1 MTDERKST
9 VDLSGLFAHAES
21 AARDEVPGLVRTIM
35 ILLMRGEPITLE
47 EIETSSRLAL
57 ETVRE
62 SLKAWKD
69 TEYDDEGRLV
79 GLGLTLRPTEHRF
92 LIEGRELYTWCA
104 LDTLIFPGIL
114 GVRAE
119 VKSACH
125 ATGSPIQFEVGPE
138 GVRRLDP
145 ESAMVSLVVPGDMA
159 SIRSSFCRQVHFF
172 ASQDAARTW
181 IGEHPG
187 GSVVSVAEAH
197 RMGLAL
203 AKVRFAASTRCC

>member
-1 MTDERKST
+1 MTDETKST

-21 AARDEVPGLVRTIM
+21 GARDEVPGLVRTIM

-138 GVRRLDP
+138 GVRRLAP

-159 SIRSSFCRQVHFF
+159 SIRGSFCRQVHFF
-172 ASQDAARTW
+172 ASQDAARAW

-203 AKVRFAASTRCC
+203 AKVRFASSTRCY

>member
-1 MTDERKST
+1 MR
-9 VDLSGLFAHAES
+9 
-21 AARDEVPGLVRTIM
+21 RDI
-35 ILLMRGEPITLE
+35 
-47 EIETSSRLAL
+47 
-57 ETVRE
+57 
-62 SLKAWKD
+62 
-69 TEYDDEGRLV
+69 EYDDEGRLV

-159 SIRSSFCRQVHFF
+159 SIRGSFCRQVHFF
-172 ASQDAARTW
+172 ASQDAARAW

-203 AKVRFAASTRCC
+203 AKVRFASSTRCC

>member
-1 MTDERKST
+1 MTDETKST

-21 AARDEVPGLVRTIM
+21 GARDEVPGLVRTIM

-79 GLGLTLRPTEHRF
+79 GLGLTLRPTEHLF

-119 VKSACH
+119 VKSTCH

-138 GVRRLDP
+138 GVRRLAP

-172 ASQDAARTW
+172 ASQGAARTW
-181 IGEHPG
+181 LGEHPG

-203 AKVRFAASTRCC
+203 AKVRFTASTRCC

>member
-1 MTDERKST
+1 MTDETKST

-21 AARDEVPGLVRTIM
+21 GARDEVPGLVRTIM

-119 VKSACH
+119 VKSTCH

-159 SIRSSFCRQVHFF
+159 SIRGSFCRQVHFF
-172 ASQDAARTW
+172 ASQDAARAW

-187 GSVVSVAEAH
+187 GSVVSVAEAQ

-203 AKVRFAASTRCC
+203 AKVRFTASTRCC

>member
-1 MTDERKST
+1 MT
-9 VDLSGLFAHAES
+9 
-21 AARDEVPGLVRTIM
+21 
-35 ILLMRGEPITLE
+35 LLMRGEPITLE

-62 SLKAWKD
+62 SLKAWRD
-69 TEYDDEGRLV
+69 IEYDDEGRLV

-92 LIEGRELYTWCA
+92 LIEGREFYTWCA
-104 LDTLIFPGIL
+104 LDTLIFPTIL

-125 ATGSPIQFEVGPE
+125 ATASPIQFEVDPE

-145 ESAMVSLVVPGDMA
+145 ESAVVSLVVPGDMA
-159 SIRSSFCRQVHFF
+159 SIRSSFCHHVHFF
-172 ASQDAARTW
+172 ASHDAARTW
-181 IGEHPG
+181 LSEHPS
-187 GSVVSVAEAH
+187 GSIMSVSEAH

-203 AKVRFAASTRCC
+203 TNARFAASTRCC

>member
-1 MTDERKST
+1 VTDETKST

-21 AARDEVPGLVRTIM
+21 GARDEVPGLVRTIM

-119 VKSACH
+119 VKSTCH

-138 GVRRLDP
+138 GVRRLAP

-159 SIRSSFCRQVHFF
+159 SIRGSFCRQVHFF
-172 ASQDAARTW
+172 ASQDAARAW

-203 AKVRFAASTRCC
+203 AKVRFASSTRCC

>member
-1 MTDERKST
+1 MTDKTKST
-9 VDLSGLFAHAES
+9 VDLSGLFTHAES
-21 AARDEVPGLVRTIM
+21 AARGEVPGLLRTIM

-47 EIETSSRLAL
+47 EIGTSSRLAL

-69 TEYDDEGRLV
+69 TEYDDEGRIV

-92 LIEGRELYTWCA
+92 LIEGRELYAWCA

-119 VKSACH
+119 VRSACH
-125 ATGSPIQFEVGPE
+125 STGTAIQFEVDPE
-138 GVRRLDP
+138 GARRLDP
-145 ESAMVSLVVPGDMA
+145 ESAVVSLVVPGDMA
-159 SIRSSFCRQVHFF
+159 SIRSSFCHQVHFF
-172 ASQDAARTW
+172 ASHDAARPW
-181 IGEHPG
+181 LDEHAA

>member
-1 MTDERKST
+1 MTDETKST

-21 AARDEVPGLVRTIM
+21 GARDEVPGLVRTIM

-159 SIRSSFCRQVHFF
+159 SIRGSFCRQVHFF
-172 ASQDAARTW
+172 ASQDAARAW

-187 GSVVSVAEAH
+187 GSVVSVAEVH

-203 AKVRFAASTRCC
+203 AKVRFASSTRCC